1 MLPIHTGR
9 SLFNVKRLMLL
20 GLLVLMLSILL
31 VLTARVVF
39 VHVPYPMLA
48 NWVDH
53 ALSPVVLQE

>member
-20 GLLVLMLSILL
+20 GLLVLMLSTSL
-31 VLTARVVF
+31 VLTIRVASA
-39 VHVPYPMLA
+39 HTPSPTLA

-53 ALSPVVLQE
+53 ALPPAH